1 MTDLIGKSIGEY
13 QLLELI
19 GEDEHTVQVKA
30 FQPGKNRYVNFTTPK
45 PSAAKNGFFLQ
56 QFLNAAEI
64 ASKLD
69 HPNVLPVLD
78 YGQQEGIVYRV
89 SPMSESG
96 TISEQRGW
104 FYELQNTNLLLSQI
118 IDGLAHIYT
127 RGHIHGNLKS
137 SNVYLNADLQPML
150 AGFGIAQPAGWAEN
164 PYLSP
169 EQIKGGVIDQ
179 RSDVYALGVLLY
191 ELLVGVTPPVGIL
204 AKPSSM
210 RQDLPQAI
218 DQIVFKAM
226 AQSPDQRFESPAEFR
241 IALQNALKNP
251 TSANTADVPPPTPAG
266 MSQSVNVQQA
276 KSTNWTAII
285 LGVVLIVVLIGG
297 AILVIPRLFGDD
309 GAAVL
314 PDEPPVIQPNEPPAE
329 QPPGGEPGDPPA
341 NSPNRP
347 DLQLPEGLPEFCYS
361 IVGAAGIAVFGITA
375 FVNKN
380 KRDTYYDE

>member
-1 MTDLIGKSIGEY
+1 
-13 QLLELI
+13 
-19 GEDEHTVQVKA
+19 
-30 FQPGKNRYVNFTTPK
+30 
-45 PSAAKNGFFLQ
+45 
-56 QFLNAAEI
+56 
-64 ASKLD
+64 
-69 HPNVLPVLD
+69 
-78 YGQQEGIVYRV
+78 
-89 SPMSESG
+89 
-96 TISEQRGW
+96 
-104 FYELQNTNLLLSQI
+104 
-118 IDGLAHIYT
+118 
-127 RGHIHGNLKS
+127 
-137 SNVYLNADLQPML
+137 
-150 AGFGIAQPAGWAEN
+150 
-164 PYLSP
+164 
-169 EQIKGGVIDQ
+169 
-179 RSDVYALGVLLY
+179 
-191 ELLVGVTPPVGIL
+191 
-204 AKPSSM
+204 M

-251 TSANTADVPPPTPAG
+251 TSANAADVPPPTPAG

-341 NSPNRP
+341 NNPNRP
-347 DLQLPEGLPEFCYS
+347 DLQLPEGLPDFCYS

-375 FVNKN
+375 VVKKN